1 MTDFIIPII
10 RKTAAL
16 ACLLL
21 FFSHSLF
28 SSEVEPKPEL
38 RPVAGGKAK
47 EVSADEIRRLVGQL
61 DANRFADR
69 KAAGKR
75 LEEIGQPAIEPLV
88 APAPR
93 GSLELEQRAMQVL
106 EQFYRS
112 ADESLCDAA
121 KVALEKLSASSR
133 ESIAR
138 QAAEILKFP
147 PYGLQPGNWLGKG
160 LVHGLGGVRPIK
172 LGGGGGI
179 VIGGGEVRLGN
190 GAQIVVSGV
199 EGDVRFV
206 DIIQGSGLGVLMI
219 ENEKSGVIE
228 VHTCQQQ
235 PAGEAEYKRY
245 RAETTEQLRTAH
257 PKIHAFYERFKGY
270 RGGMVMN
277 GAVAI
282 Q

>member
-1 MTDFIIPII
+1 VTDFIN

-21 FFSHSLF
+21 LLSHSIF
-28 SSEVEPKPEL
+28 SSEVEPKSEL
-38 RPVAGGKAK
+38 RPVTGGKTK
-47 EVSADEIRRLVGQL
+47 EVSVDEIRRLVGQL

-69 KAAGKR
+69 KAAGKQ
-75 LEEIGQPAIEPLV
+75 LEQIGQPAIEPL
-88 APAPR
+88 AAAAPR

-106 EQFYRS
+106 ERFYRS
-112 ADESLCDAA
+112 ADERLCDAA
-121 KVALEKLSASSR
+121 KVALEKLCASSR

-138 QAAEILKFP
+138 RAAEILKFP

-235 PAGEAEYKRY
+235 PAGEADYKRY
-245 RAETTEQLRTAH
+245 RAETTEQLRAAH

-277 GAVAI
+277 GAVSI

>member
-1 MTDFIIPII
+1 MTDFIN

-21 FFSHSLF
+21 LLSHSIF
-28 SSEVEPKPEL
+28 SSEVEPKSEL
-38 RPVAGGKAK
+38 RPVTGGKTN
-47 EVSADEIRRLVGQL
+47 EVSVDEIRRLVGQL

-69 KAAGKR
+69 KAAGKQ
-75 LEEIGQPAIEPLV
+75 LEQIGQPAIEPL
-88 APAPR
+88 AAAAPR

-106 EQFYRS
+106 ERFYRS
-112 ADESLCDAA
+112 ADERLCDAA
-121 KVALEKLSASSR
+121 KVALEKLCASSR

-138 QAAEILKFP
+138 RAAEILKFP

-219 ENEKSGVIE
+219 ENEKNGVIE

-235 PAGEAEYKRY
+235 PAGEADYKRY
-245 RAETTEQLRTAH
+245 RAETTEQLRAAH

-270 RGGMVMN
+270 RGGMVM
-277 GAVAI
+277 
-282 Q
+282 

>member
-1 MTDFIIPII
+1 MDFII

-16 ACLLL
+16 AFVL
-21 FFSHSLF
+21 FLVGHSLS
-28 SSEVEPKPEL
+28 SSEPEPKLDFP
-38 RPVAGGKAK
+38 PVVEGKTK
-47 EVSADEIRRLVGQL
+47 EVSVDEIRRLVGQL

-69 KAAGKR
+69 KAADKR
-75 LEEIGQPAIEPLV
+75 LEDIGQPAIEPL
-88 APAPR
+88 AAAASR
-93 GSLELEQRAMQVL
+93 GSLELEQRAMQIL
-106 EQFYRS
+106 ERFYRS

-121 KVALEKLSASSR
+121 KAALKKLSASSR

-138 QAAEILKFP
+138 RAAEILKFP

-245 RAETTEQLRTAH
+245 RSETTEQLRTAH

>member
-1 MTDFIIPII
+1 MDFII

-16 ACLLL
+16 AFVL
-21 FFSHSLF
+21 FLVGHSLS
-28 SSEVEPKPEL
+28 SSEPEPKPDL
-38 RPVAGGKAK
+38 PPVVEGKTK
-47 EVSADEIRRLVGQL
+47 EVSVDEIRRLVGQL

-69 KAAGKR
+69 KAADKR
-75 LEEIGQPAIEPLV
+75 LEDIGQPAIEPL
-88 APAPR
+88 AAAASR
-93 GSLELEQRAMQVL
+93 GSLELEQRAMQIL
-106 EQFYRS
+106 ERFYRS

-121 KVALEKLSASSR
+121 KAALKKLSASSR

-138 QAAEILKFP
+138 RAAEILKFP

-245 RAETTEQLRTAH
+245 RSETTEQLRTAH

>member
-1 MTDFIIPII
+1 MDFIIQ
-10 RKTAAL
+10 KTAAL
-16 ACLLL
+16 AFVL
-21 FFSHSLF
+21 FLVGHSLS
-28 SSEVEPKPEL
+28 SSEPEPKPDL
-38 RPVAGGKAK
+38 PPVVEGKTK
-47 EVSADEIRRLVGQL
+47 EVSVDEIRRLVGQL

-69 KAAGKR
+69 KAADKR
-75 LEEIGQPAIEPLV
+75 LEDIGQPAIEPL
-88 APAPR
+88 AAAASR
-93 GSLELEQRAMQVL
+93 GSLELEQRAMQIL
-106 EQFYRS
+106 ERFYRS

-121 KVALEKLSASSR
+121 KAALKKLSASSR

-138 QAAEILKFP
+138 RAAEILKFP

-245 RAETTEQLRTAH
+245 RSETTEQLRTAH